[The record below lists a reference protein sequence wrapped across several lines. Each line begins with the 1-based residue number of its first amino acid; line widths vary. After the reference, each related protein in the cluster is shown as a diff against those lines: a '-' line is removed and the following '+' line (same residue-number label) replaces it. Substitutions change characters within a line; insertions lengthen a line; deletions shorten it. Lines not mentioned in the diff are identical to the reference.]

1 MSKNKILTLG
11 IIFLLILNIYQF
23 QQMNSLNKKLEGDL
37 KGELNS
43 AFSVAKEILPNEL
56 EKTINTKQITR
67 QEFDTIW
74 YISNDILFGI
84 DDSLTFTKKYDIDF
98 KVQYQNN
105 SNKLAGEVNSFYR
118 EFLNSKF
125 QDGIEIVPLS
135 DRDIEYL
142 EVLKELSQLIGA
154 LTSTEVETLNIEE
167 TIKRISKISN
177 QYEEELKKIRSS

>member
-23 QQMNSLNKKLEGDL
+23 HQMNSLNKKLEGDL

-43 AFSVAKEILPNEL
+43 AFSVAKEILPKEL

-105 SNKLAGEVNSFYR
+105 SNKLAGEVNSFHR

-142 EVLKELSQLIGA
+142 EVLKELSQSIGA

-177 QYEEELKKIRSS
+177 QYEEELNKIRSS